1 MSYAR
6 GGLGVEACLT
16 IPSAT
21 SHHSTVTPD
30 AADTSA
36 AAPDETSDDVVVAA
50 GAHSSCKAKRA
61 ASEPAKRRSAS
72 ASAAPANPVEVK
84 VTRNPA
90 SHSQK
95 PGCPPRDQSAQPNG
109 EIVLARI
116 APALGGTLPPCGS
129 MNCCPLTSPF
139 ATIAIKP
146 RSDDNASATT
156 PERTALPEF
165 FSDVQTTPLTPPL
178 RLPNR
183 GHTYLRCCAFL
194 I

>member
-1 MSYAR
+1 MS
-6 GGLGVEACLT
+6 
-16 IPSAT
+16 
-21 SHHSTVTPD
+21 TPGPIC
-30 AADTSA
+30 S
-36 AAPDETSDDVVVAA
+36 
-50 GAHSSCKAKRA
+50 
-61 ASEPAKRRSAS
+61 AKRRDCSRPDSTCFGRNVAALRLDELLSA
-72 ASAAPANPVEVK
+72 
-84 VTRNPA
+84 
-90 SHSQK
+90 HQ
-95 PGCPPRDQSAQPNG
+95 
-109 EIVLARI
+109 
-116 APALGGTLPPCGS
+116 
-129 MNCCPLTSPF
+129 PF